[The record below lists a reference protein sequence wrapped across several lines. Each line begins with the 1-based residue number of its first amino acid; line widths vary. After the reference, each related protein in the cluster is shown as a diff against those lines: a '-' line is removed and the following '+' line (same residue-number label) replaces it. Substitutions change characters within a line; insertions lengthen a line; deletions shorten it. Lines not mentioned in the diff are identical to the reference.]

1 MKLKLNSVSNNSL
14 RIRNRL
20 NLISNIFK
28 LSKKYNKFS
37 KEFCVENLTS
47 FKNNYEN
54 LNTVNMNNYTVLEH
68 NNNISKEKKK
78 TNRPINSAGYIKS
91 RNANKKEELPK
102 VVSSKQ
108 IHKFVSMLKKRHN
121 LFNEIKKE
129 HDSNLFFFSSMFNQ
143 KNKTKFFYNQ
153 EKTQDDTHS
162 IRYKKNNELIP
173 YPFKRLQKRMRN
185 FFSLS
190 KIQNKKNSLNKS
202 IKREIKSDNNNENI
216 INKDNNIN
224 NDNNNF
230 KNKCLVKVIRIK
242 NNKIVENSKKEDYS
256 IYRNKI
262 AKITSDISKRK
273 IITKKDKSVSTDNII
288 FSKSNCSSNNKK
300 ISLFNNKLIAS
311 LTQTGN
317 NINNISG
324 INKNKRY
331 GSSRSILI
339 HHKN

>member
-162 IRYKKNNELIP
+162 KKNKKNNELIP
-173 YPFKRLQKRMRN
+173 YPFKRLLKG
-185 FFSLS
+185 
-190 KIQNKKNSLNKS
+190 
-202 IKREIKSDNNNENI
+202 EIKSDNNNENI

-242 NNKIVENSKKEDYS
+242 NNKIVENPKKEDYS
-256 IYRNKI
+256 IYRNKL
-262 AKITSDISKRK
+262 AKINSDISKRK

-311 LTQTGN
+311 LTQTAN

>member
-28 LSKKYNKFS
+28 LSKKYDKFS
-37 KEFCVENLTS
+37 KEFCVDNLTS

-54 LNTVNMNNYTVLEH
+54 INTVNMNNYTVLEH

-78 TNRPINSAGYIKS
+78 SNRAINSAGYIKS

-102 VVSSKQ
+102 VVSNKQ
-108 IHKFVSMLKKRHN
+108 IHKFVTMLKKRHN

-129 HDSNLFFFSSMFNQ
+129 HESNLFFFSSMFNQ

-162 IRYKKNNELIP
+162 IRYKKNNEIIP

-190 KIQNKKNSLNKS
+190 KIRTKKNSLNKS
-202 IKREIKSDNNNENI
+202 IKGEIKSDNNNEN
-216 INKDNNIN
+216 NIN
-224 NDNNNF
+224 NNNKINHNNSV

-242 NNKIVENSKKEDYS
+242 NNKMVENTKKEDYS
-256 IYRNKI
+256 LYRNKI
-262 AKITSDISKRK
+262 AKITSEINKGK

-288 FSKSNCSSNNKK
+288 CSKSNCSSNNNK

-311 LTQTGN
+311 LTQTAN

-331 GSSRSILI
+331 GCSRSILI
-339 HHKN
+339 HQKN

>member
-37 KEFCVENLTS
+37 KEFCVDNLTS

-54 LNTVNMNNYTVLEH
+54 INTVNMNNYTVLEH

-78 TNRPINSAGYIKS
+78 SNRAINSAGYIKS

-102 VVSSKQ
+102 VVSNKQ
-108 IHKFVSMLKKRHN
+108 IHKFVTMLKKRHN

-129 HDSNLFFFSSMFNQ
+129 HESNLFFFSSIFNQ

-162 IRYKKNNELIP
+162 IRYKKNNEIIP

-190 KIQNKKNSLNKS
+190 KIQTKKNSLNKS
-202 IKREIKSDNNNENI
+202 IKGDIKSDNNNENI
-216 INKDNNIN
+216 INNNNKIN
-224 NDNNNF
+224 NNSF

-242 NNKIVENSKKEDYS
+242 NNKIVENTKKEDYS
-256 IYRNKI
+256 LYRNKI
-262 AKITSDISKRK
+262 AKITSEINKGK

-288 FSKSNCSSNNKK
+288 YSKSNCSSNNNK

-311 LTQTGN
+311 LTQTAN

-331 GSSRSILI
+331 GCSRSILI
-339 HHKN
+339 HQKN